1 MNIVIFIIVVVM
13 MMALLLY
20 AVPEAAAAGAD
31 RCLGRALEPEPRHW
45 RLSGVMMHAAR
56 FLLAATLI
64 MLAEGC
70 ASVVIIQRSVPTL
83 ADQWRAGTTS
93 GNTTVTVPKGARG
106 GLSHMSPSRG

>member
-31 RCLGRALEPEPRHW
+31 RRPGRALEPESRH
-45 RLSGVMMHAAR
+45 RQLSGVMVRAAR
-56 FLLAATLI
+56 FVLAATLI
-64 MLAEGC
+64 MLAAEGC
-70 ASVVIIQRSVPTL
+70 TSVVIIQRSVPTL

-93 GNTTVTVPKGARG
+93 GNTTVTVPKDARQP
-106 GLSHMSPSRG
+106 LAVSDH